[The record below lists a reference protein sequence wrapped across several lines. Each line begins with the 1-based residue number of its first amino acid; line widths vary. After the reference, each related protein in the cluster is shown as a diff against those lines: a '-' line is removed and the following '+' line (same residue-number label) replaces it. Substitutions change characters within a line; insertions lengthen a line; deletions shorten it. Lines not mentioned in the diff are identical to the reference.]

1 MKRPREED
9 TSNGNAAPSPAG
21 TSGAA
26 VDQPSPPKRAK
37 VEWDGPPSEEL
48 QMRKSM
54 VEGVKTEEDASNFL
68 AQMTELFKMAGG
80 DSQQDSEFTELTSM
94 LLKGCNQVPGNPD
107 DLNSFVTPLDPPPIP
122 LIEDGLEQY
131 FDFSLGATQEDGDD
145 DSKTPELVSSSTTN
159 TSPGSNSGNEST
171 VDGST
176 AVTSEVKAE
185 DTADLTRLGSW
196 KEIDGGESAFYQT
209 NEWKW
214 DSAMPTLEQPWA
226 MFMS

>member
-1 MKRPREED
+1 MKRAREED
-9 TSNGNAAPSPAG
+9 TSNGNMAPSPAG
-21 TSGAA
+21 AV

-37 VEWDGPPSEEL
+37 VEWEGQPSEEL

-54 VEGVKTEEDASNFL
+54 VEGVKTEEDTSNFL

-80 DSQQDSEFTELTSM
+80 DSQQDPEFTELTNM
-94 LLKGCNQVPGNPD
+94 ILKGCTQVPGNPD
-107 DLNSFVTPLDPPPIP
+107 DLNLNSFVTPLDPPPIP
-122 LIEDGLEQY
+122 PIEDGLEQY
-131 FDFSLGATQEDGDD
+131 FDFSLGGTQEDGDD
-145 DSKTPELVSSSTTN
+145 DSKTPELISSSTTN

-171 VDGST
+171 AEGST
-176 AVTSEVKAE
+176 TAAHEVKLE
-185 DTADLTRLGSW
+185 DSSDLTRLGSW

-214 DSAMPTLEQPWA
+214 DSSMQTLEQPWA